1 MSKEPKDAK
10 HEMRQIS
17 RKSFMW
23 AGFAVLGGYS
33 TIKYLSTRLNDGGTP
48 WPFRRVL
55 EFNESV
61 WKDFYQPKPVHEF
74 PKSAVTPL
82 RVNGAEGLS
91 DDFDPAAWTLSV
103 EGIAGADG
111 PVTVTM
117 AELKKMPRTE
127 MTTEICC
134 IEGWSSIVSWA
145 GVRFSDFMKKHPPA
159 TKSGEDPNIAKN
171 PTDLMDYVYLET
183 PDAGYYVGLDMP
195 SALHPNT
202 ILCYEMNG
210 EPLPLEH
217 GAPLRLVIPVKYGIK
232 NIKRIGTIRYTNARP
247 ADYWAEEG
255 YDWYAGL

>member
-10 HEMRQIS
+10 QEMRQIS

-33 TIKYLSTRLNDGGTP
+33 TIKYLSTRLTDGGTP

-74 PKSAVTPL
+74 AKADVTPL
-82 RVNGAEGLS
+82 
-91 DDFDPAAWTLSV
+91 
-103 EGIAGADG
+103 
-111 PVTVTM
+111 
-117 AELKKMPRTE
+117 E
-127 MTTEICC
+127 MTTELCC

-171 PTDLMDYVYLET
+171 PTDLMDYIYLET